1 MAGKSTHTAKFG
13 RWDHLW
19 YYAFPDKF
27 RSLKF
32 EKYLK
37 PHSGRS
43 LLQKKRLTSSA
54 RCDRR
59 CRVAHD
65 TRGPIMLEAIVII
78 LAPLRGPPLAFAGDP
93 VGRYGVQ
100 GSNPGNKSP
109 Y

>member
-43 LLQKKRLTSSA
+43 LLQKKRLT
-54 RCDRR
+54 
-59 CRVAHD
+59 
-65 TRGPIMLEAIVII
+65 
-78 LAPLRGPPLAFAGDP
+78 
-93 VGRYGVQ
+93 
-100 GSNPGNKSP
+100 
-109 Y
+109 